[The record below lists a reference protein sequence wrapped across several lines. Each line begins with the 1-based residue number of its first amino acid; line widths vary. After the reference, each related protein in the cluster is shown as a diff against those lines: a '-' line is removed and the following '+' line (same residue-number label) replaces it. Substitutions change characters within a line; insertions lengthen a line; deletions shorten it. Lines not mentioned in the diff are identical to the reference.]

1 MIGVASDVKLSVIA
15 INLEGSISLPTSIAS
30 PEILLVLQVH
40 SHLVYIWLICLI
52 SSRTFHLLGQ
62 I

>member
-1 MIGVASDVKLSVIA
+1 MIGVPSDAKLSVIA
-15 INLEGSISLPTSIAS
+15 INLEGGISIPTSIAS

-40 SHLVYIWLICLI
+40 NHLVSIWLICLI
-52 SSRTFHLLGQ
+52 SCPTFHLLGQ